1 MKAYP
6 LPDSSL
12 CFHSFILLVQLPPQ
26 ISKTSQEFVA
36 LQQKLNEI
44 IQAHQSNPENN
55 GMFVRGKVVNGYTPQ
70 NHMSSKITAIG
81 SEAVNM
87 MRDVGVN

>member
-1 MKAYP
+1 MKARP

-12 CFHSFILLVQLPPQ
+12 RFHSYVLLLQSPPQ

-55 GMFVRGKVVNGYTPQ
+55 GMFVRGKVANGYTPQ
-70 NHMSSKITAIG
+70 NHKSSKIAAIG
-81 SEAVNM
+81 SEAVNV
-87 MRDVGVN
+87 MRGVAVN